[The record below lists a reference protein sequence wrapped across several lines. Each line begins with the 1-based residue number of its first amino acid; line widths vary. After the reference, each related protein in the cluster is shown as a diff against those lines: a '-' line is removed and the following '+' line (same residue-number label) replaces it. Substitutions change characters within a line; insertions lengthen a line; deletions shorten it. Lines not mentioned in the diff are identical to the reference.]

1 MSPKLRAPM
10 RFGKAAGITAA
21 ILTATTFLTIPSAS
35 AATRVTTYSNVPAPL
50 PGNVPSVGFE
60 SVAASEFGGQV
71 QFTGTARKSPK
82 VKVVMSSWACQRNT
96 YQSGLCSTTPGA
108 TFSVPLTVT
117 AYKVGLND
125 EPGAR
130 IASVTQNFA
139 MPYRPSAN
147 NTKCFGA
154 DAGKW
159 YKSADGKCYNG
170 KAFTRTVSLGS
181 VTLPNNVIIGI
192 AYNTTDYGYEPMGRG
207 TDCFAST
214 AGCGYDA
221 LNVGLA
227 GSASTGNQ
235 PVADDAYLN
244 SSQADMY
251 CDGGTSGTGS
261 FRLDATCWTG
271 AQPALAVTAV

>member
-1 MSPKLRAPM
+1 MSPKLRAPK
-10 RFGKAAGITAA
+10 RFGKAAVIAAA

-35 AATRVTTYSNVPAPL
+35 AATRATTYSSVPAPL
-50 PGNVPSVGFE
+50 PGNVTSVGFE
-60 SVAASEFGGQV
+60 SVAASEVGGQV
-71 QFTGTARKSPK
+71 QFAGTARKSPK

-117 AYKVGLND
+117 AYKVGAND
-125 EPGAR
+125 EPAAR

-147 NTKCFGA
+147 NTKCING

-159 YKSADGKCYNG
+159 YKSADSKCYNG

-181 VTLPNNVIIGI
+181 ATLPDKVIIGI
-192 AYNTTDYGYEPMGRG
+192 AYNTTHYGYSPIGESAG
-207 TDCFAST
+207 CYST
-214 AGCGYDA
+214 SAGCGYDA
-221 LNVGLA
+221 LNVGLS
-227 GSASTGNQ
+227 GSVSTGTQ
-235 PVADDAYLN
+235 PLPDDAYLN

-261 FRLDATCWTG
+261 FRLDKCCWTDS
-271 AQPALAVTAV
+271 QPALAVTAV